1 MNKPIL
7 IISDQESDHQH
18 FRELLE
24 PRGYSVQG
32 AFPDHAATLLDQSD
46 AHSAVIMDYD
56 LGGEQVHTCLDKL
69 QHPHSTACMILY
81 GRNATPA
88 NISEVLQKGVYA
100 YLERRLI
107 PDRIVDTLLGGLENR
122 KAFIH
127 IIKMMDQLETEKAAL
142 KRRNQELHFINR
154 LSRKV
159 AYDLHWDEIMTRI
172 LDAGLMEVVDL
183 TLVALLYRIG
193 NSWHLTCHAPDK
205 TIHPATFNEIK
216 QDMAAKFMTLSGE
229 EIEPEQISHTQL
241 SQGAKATIQMSHISA
256 YPPPLIL
263 PLNTG
268 SVPMGMISMVPRSPT
283 VFTQDHSELM
293 STLANILA
301 MSLNN
306 AQKFNRLRER
316 STIDGLTGLCNHT
329 RFKEVIKQEFDRSAR
344 YGKPVTL
351 VMLDG
356 DGFKEINDT
365 YGHLAGDMVL
375 QELAGCLKQS
385 VRATDV
391 VARYG
396 GDEFA
401 ILLPETE
408 REMAEVLVSRIERQI
423 ADHVFEWNGDRIK
436 VRVSHGIATT
446 DKNDT
451 RPTPLR
457 QMDEQDLIH
466 QADMNLYRMKQS
478 RTRKSE

>member
-7 IISDQESDHQH
+7 IISDQETDHHQFTH
-18 FRELLE
+18 LLE
-24 PRGYSVQG
+24 TRGYTVQG
-32 AFPDHAATLLDQSD
+32 AHPDQAIALLDQSD
-46 AHSAVIMDYD
+46 GFSAVIMDYD
-56 LGGEQVHTCLDKL
+56 LGRDRVHTCLDKL
-69 QHPHSTACMILY
+69 QHLHSTACMILY
-81 GRNATPA
+81 GRNATPD

-159 AYDLHWDEIMTRI
+159 AYDLHWDEIMPRI

-183 TLVALLYRIG
+183 TLFALLYRIG
-193 NSWHLTCHAPDK
+193 DGWHLTCHAPDK
-205 TIHPATFNEIK
+205 TIRPATFNDIK

-229 EIEPEQISHTQL
+229 DVEPGRISHTQL
-241 SQGAKATIQMSHISA
+241 SQGAETAIDMSDITA

-268 SVPMGMISMVPRSPT
+268 SVPMGMVSMVPRSPR
-283 VFTQDHSELM
+283 VFSQDNSELM

-316 STIDGLTGLCNHT
+316 SAIDGLTGLCNHT
-329 RFKEVIKQEFDRSAR
+329 RFKEVVKQEFERSAR

-401 ILLPETE
+401 ILLPETD
-408 REMAEVLVSRIERQI
+408 RKMAEIMVDRIERRI
-423 ADHVFEWNGDRIK
+423 ADHVFEWNGDRI
-436 VRVSHGIATT
+436 RVGISHGISTT
-446 DKNDT
+446 AKNDNSP
-451 RPTPLR
+451 RPLR

-466 QADMNLYRMKQS
+466 QADMNLYRMKQA

>member
-7 IISDQESDHQH
+7 IISDQEADHEEFTH
-18 FRELLE
+18 LLKT
-24 PRGYSVQG
+24 RGYSVQ
-32 AFPDHAATLLDQSD
+32 AAHPDQAAALLDQSD
-46 AHSAVIMDYD
+46 GFSAVIMDYD
-56 LGGEQVHTCLDKL
+56 RGRDRVHPFLDKL
-69 QHPHSTACMILY
+69 QLLHSTACMILY
-81 GRNATPA
+81 GRNATPDH
-88 NISEVLQKGVYA
+88 ISEVLQKGVYA

-107 PDRIVDTLLGGLENR
+107 PERIIDTLLGGLENR

-127 IIKMMDQLETEKAAL
+127 ILKMMDQMETEKAAL
-142 KRRNQELHFINR
+142 KRKNQELHFINR

-159 AYDLHWDEIMTRI
+159 AYDLHWDEIMPRI
-172 LDAGLMEVVDL
+172 LDAGLMEVVNL
-183 TLVALLYRIG
+183 TLFALLYRIG
-193 NSWHLTCHAPDK
+193 DTWHLTCHAPDK
-205 TIHPATFNEIK
+205 IIRPDTFDDIK

-229 EIEPEQISHTQL
+229 EVNPDHIAHTQL
-241 SQGAKATIQMSHISA
+241 SQGADTAIEMSDIFS

-268 SVPMGMISMVPRSPT
+268 SVPMGMVSMVPRSPT
-283 VFTQDHSELM
+283 VFTEDNSELM

-306 AQKFNRLRER
+306 AQKFNRLKER
-316 STIDGLTGLCNHT
+316 SAIDGLTGLCNHK
-329 RFKEVIKQEFDRSAR
+329 RFKEIVKTEFDRSAR

-356 DGFKEINDT
+356 DGFKAINDT

-385 VRATDV
+385 VRGTDV

-396 GDEFA
+396 GDEFS
-401 ILLPETE
+401 ILLPETD
-408 REMAEVLVSRIERQI
+408 REMAENMVQRIERQI
-423 ADHVFEWNGDRIK
+423 ADHVFEWNGHRIA
-436 VRVSHGIATT
+436 VGVSHGIATT
-446 DKNDT
+446 ARNDKEPN
-451 RPTPLR
+451 PLR

-466 QADMNLYRMKQS
+466 QADMNLYRMKQARARQS
-478 RTRKSE
+478 D